1 MSGPDDELTP
11 LSDDLDEKP
20 KLSRS
25 PYVALGAAAL
35 VISTVF
41 ATVAALASS
50 RGDEAAPRPERQGTV
65 ETVTTETYT
74 TEPTTVTSKPG
85 KPTTKSSKSSTTT
98 TTSEDETT
106 TEVEETT
113 TDENTTTPGR
123 PTTPKPPTTTPK
135 PPANKPPVASASD
148 SCPDSGLTCPF
159 SSGGSSDPDGSIT
172 SYQWNFGDGNTSNEA
187 NPSHTYGAA
196 GTYSVTLTVTDNKGA
211 SDSTTTSVTVTAPP
225 STSGNQTRLQ
235 YLTR

>member
-25 PYVALGAAAL
+25 PYVALGAAAI

-50 RGDEAAPRPERQGTV
+50 RGDEAAPRPESQGAV

-85 KPTTKSSKSSTTT
+85 KSTTKSSKSSTTT
-98 TTSEDETT
+98 TSEDETT
-106 TEVEETT
+106 TEDEETT
-113 TDENTTTPGR
+113 TDEDTTTPGR

-135 PPANKPPVASASD
+135 PPANKPPVASAGD
-148 SCPDSGLTCPF
+148 DCPQPGLACSF

-172 SYQWNFGDGNTSNEA
+172 SYMWDFGDGSTSTVA
-187 NPSHTYGAA
+187 NPSHTYGAN
-196 GTYSVTLTVTDNKGA
+196 GTYTVTLTVTDNKGA
-211 SDSTTTSVTVTAPP
+211 SDTTTATVTVAAPAT
-225 STSGNQTRLQ
+225 TSGN
-235 YLTR
+235 